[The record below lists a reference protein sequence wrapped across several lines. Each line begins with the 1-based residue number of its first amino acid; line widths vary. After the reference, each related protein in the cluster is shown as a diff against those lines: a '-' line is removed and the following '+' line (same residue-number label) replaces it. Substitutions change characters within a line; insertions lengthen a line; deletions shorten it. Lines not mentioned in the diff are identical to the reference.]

1 MLRSV
6 CNLKGG
12 ILVISINL
20 GQSTVPAIGVGTWNI
35 GDDPAK
41 HDDEVKAIQTTINS
55 GASVIDTAEMY
66 GNGRSERITAEAISP
81 YPREQLFLID
91 KVLPQNAS
99 HSRLE
104 KSLDRSL
111 KLMKTDYFD
120 LYLLHWRGS
129 VPLAETVDE
138 LTRMQA
144 KGKIKH
150 WGVSNFDTAD
160 LKELW
165 SLPNGQACLA
175 NEDLYNLD
183 ERGIEY
189 DLLPMMLQNNMPL
202 IAYSPLAQ
210 GDTISGNLTSHPLLK
225 ELASNHNASVYQIIL
240 AWAIRDHNTLA
251 IPKAASPAH
260 AKANIEALK
269 INLTNDEL
277 AALTKEFPKPSHKVP
292 LAVI

>member
-20 GQSTVPAIGVGTWNI
+20 GHSTVPAIGVGTWNI
-35 GDDPAK
+35 GDDPTK
-41 HDDEVKAIQTTINS
+41 HDDEVKAIQTAINS

-66 GNGRSERITAEAISP
+66 GNGRSEKITAEAISP

-104 KSLDRSL
+104 QSLDRSL

-150 WGVSNFDTAD
+150 WGFSNFDTAD

-189 DLLPMMLQNNMPL
+189 DLLPMMRQNNMPL

-210 GDTISGNLTSHPLLK
+210 GDTISGNLASHPLLK
-225 ELASNHNASVYQIIL
+225 ELASNHNSSVYQIML
-240 AWAIRDHNTLA
+240 AWAIRDQNTLA

-277 AALTKEFPKPSHKVP
+277 TALAKEFPKPSHKEP